1 MNDMALLSEV
11 SVKPSNFTNG
21 ALCSYLVSIV
31 TPYSLKPGDQII
43 IAYQNIIVQN
53 LGGTVAT
60 VNGGQLLV

>member
-11 SVKPSNFTNG
+11 SVKPSNYTNG

-31 TPYSLKPGDQII
+31 TSYPLLPGDQIVI
-43 IAYQNIIVQN
+43 TYQNIIVQN

-60 VNGGQLLV
+60 VSGGQLAV

>member
-11 SVKPSNFTNG
+11 SVKPSNYTNG

-31 TPYSLKPGDQII
+31 TSYPLFPGDQIVI
-43 IAYQNIIVQN
+43 TYQNIIVQN

-60 VNGGQLLV
+60 VSGGQLAV